1 MAEKKA
7 TKKKTAAVKPKKKKI
22 VPSPTKAA
30 AAKKKK
36 TPASKKPASK
46 KPASKTSASKK
57 PASKKNLKTT
67 PKDKELFGG
76 MEEDEKAD
84 ALVIISDDEGDT
96 VPDSADDAPEGFQ
109 VEKAPKEK
117 APKAEVT
124 YTSDSSFDPV
134 KRYFK
139 DMSMSS
145 LLSKEEEVEVARAIE
160 DFRMEMA
167 AVALNTDLTLKE
179 LNICLEVL
187 QVKVIAMFER
197 DSGSGNL
204 EDTKRF
210 MKNVKNAVKRFE
222 KVTATKTALKKGD
235 KKLLVLLSKID
246 KRFKILGN
254 VEKSLM
260 ENYEEYTAI
269 RRKVKGLEK
278 RADMTEEEIR
288 ETAKKIKTKKP
299 VKIKGGKEHFQELY
313 VEYKEHADAL
323 KAIQKE
329 TGLDVVSLKALST
342 ELCGLSKMAEVKKM
356 ELVQANL
363 RLVVSVAKRYL
374 NRGLSLMDLVQE
386 GNMGLMRAV
395 DKFEYERGYKF
406 STYAT
411 WWIRQA
417 ITRSIADQARTIR
430 LPVHMTE
437 TLNKVIKVVREFVQ
451 SEGREPEDTEIA
463 ERVGYPVEKIRKVLK
478 ASKEPVSLETPVGEG
493 EDSTLGDFIAD
504 ASGLGTPMEDVVE
517 SDLVDIISETLATLT
532 PREEQVLRMR
542 FGIGESTD
550 YTLEEVGERFNVTR
564 ERIRQIEAKALKKLM
579 HPTRSKKLRH
589 FTD

>member
-1 MAEKKA
+1 MAEKK
-7 TKKKTAAVKPKKKKI
+7 KKAAPSKPK
-22 VPSPTKAA
+22 

-36 TPASKKPASK
+36 AAAPKKKATAKKTLSAKPKKAAASKKPATAKTGK
-46 KPASKTSASKK
+46 KK
-57 PASKKNLKTT
+57 LKSL
-67 PKDKELFGG
+67 KDKDLFSG
-76 MEEDEKAD
+76 MEEDENSEPSTEVHGD
-84 ALVIISDDEGDT
+84 NENVTEVEGD
-96 VPDSADDAPEGFQ
+96 VPEGFQ
-109 VEKAPKEK
+109 VEEAPKETV
-117 APKAEVT
+117 PKVEVT

-145 LLSKEEEVEVARAIE
+145 LLSKEEEVEVASAIE
-160 DFRMEMA
+160 DFRKEMSR
-167 AVALNTDLTLKE
+167 VALNTRLTLKE

-187 QVKVIAMFER
+187 QVKVISMGER

-204 EDTKRF
+204 EDTKKF
-210 MKNVKNAVKRFE
+210 MRKVKNAVKRFE

-235 KKLLVLLSKID
+235 KTLLEILSKID

-254 VEKSLM
+254 VETSLM
-260 ENYEEYTAI
+260 ENYEESMSV
-269 RRKVKGLEK
+269 RRKVRGLEK
-278 RADMTEEEIR
+278 RADMTEDEIK
-288 ETAKKIKTKKP
+288 ETAKNIKAKKP
-299 VKIKGGKEHFQELY
+299 VKIKCSKDEFQEFY
-313 VEYKEHADAL
+313 KEYKDYADSL

-329 TGLDVVSLKALST
+329 TGLDVESLKILST
-342 ELCGLSKMAEVKKM
+342 ELCGISKMAEVKKM

-542 FGIGESTD
+542 FGIGETTD
-550 YTLEEVGERFNVTR
+550 YTLEEVGEKFNVTR

-579 HPTRSKKLRH
+579 HPTRSKKLKH

>member
-36 TPASKKPASK
+36 KPA
-46 KPASKTSASKK
+46 PKTPVSKK

-67 PKDKELFGG
+67 DKELFGG
-76 MEEDEKAD
+76 MEEDEKPESS
-84 ALVIISDDEGDT
+84 LVLASDDEGDT
-96 VPDSADDAPEGFQ
+96 EKDSDVPEGFQ
-109 VEKAPKEK
+109 VEKAPKET

-235 KKLLVLLSKID
+235 KKLLELLSKID

-269 RRKVKGLEK
+269 MRKVKGLEK
-278 RADMTEEEIR
+278 RAGMTEEEIR
-288 ETAKKIKTKKP
+288 ETAKKIKAKKP

-313 VEYKEHADAL
+313 VEYKEHADSL